1 VAHLSRG
8 AAIDLPCRQMC
19 GIAGFTGRRANGL
32 PVLDAM
38 ATLMTHR
45 GPDEGGSYVSTDV
58 GLSARRLSII
68 DVQGGHQPYRS
79 ESEDVVAVFN
89 GEIYGF
95 RSLRKELERAGHC
108 FATGADGEVIVHAY
122 EQSGLGFL
130 QRIDGMFAL
139 AIWDGRT
146 KTLVLARDR
155 LGKKPLHVARHSD
168 GTLSFASEL
177 QALLADPKVS
187 REVDAEAIA
196 LFLQF
201 GYVPAPWSA
210 FRGVSK
216 LPPGSALVWSPGGIE
231 DRRYWQLSYEP
242 KHSIGHQAAL
252 EELDHR
258 VSVAVEARMG
268 SDVPL
273 GAFLSGGIDSSTV
286 VAHMQA
292 LSPQRVKTFSIGFRD
307 PRYDERPYAAAVAR
321 ALGTDHHDQ
330 ILEADELLA
339 VLPRLVRHYGEPYAD
354 SSMLPTYF
362 LARMARAHVTVALT
376 GDGGDELLG
385 GYERHAAARYAS
397 YFDRLPRPARRGL
410 VEAAMRLVSAGSE
423 QKALGHKL
431 FRLVHSMSLD
441 PAERFADW
449 AGTLSQAERRR
460 LAPALAPAV
469 RPELFAVASHPLD
482 VALATDLSH
491 YLPDDL
497 LTKIDIATMACSL
510 EARAPL
516 LDYRL
521 VEWAAR
527 LPVGLKQRGFRGK
540 RLLRKLVATR
550 MSPQLF
556 ARPKMG
562 FAAPVGCWLRQELRE
577 LMLDTLLDERTA
589 QRGYL
594 ERPAVEKI
602 LRSHLTCE
610 VDHSRAIWTI
620 LMLEL
625 WYREVV
631 ETRPRA
637 SAIGVS
643 SGVAP

>member
-1 VAHLSRG
+1 MR
-8 AAIDLPCRQMC
+8 RMC
-19 GIAGFTGRRANGL
+19 GIAGFTGNRPSRL
-32 PVLDAM
+32 LDAM
-38 ATLMTHR
+38 ATALTHR
-45 GPDEGGSYVSTDV
+45 GPDEGGSYASTEV
-58 GLSARRLSII
+58 GLAVRRLSII
-68 DVQGGHQPYRS
+68 DVRGGHQPYRS
-79 ESEDVVAVFN
+79 ESGDVVAVFN

-95 RSLRKELERAGHC
+95 RSLRTDLERAGHR

-122 EQSGLGFL
+122 EQYGLGFL

-139 AIWDGRT
+139 AIWDARS

-168 GTLSFASEL
+168 GSLSFASEL
-177 QALLADPKVS
+177 QSLLADPKVG
-187 REVDAEAIA
+187 REVEAEAIA

-210 FRGVSK
+210 LRGVSK
-216 LPPGSALVWSPGGIE
+216 LPPGSALVWRPGGIQE
-231 DRRYWQLSYEP
+231 RRYWQLSYEP
-242 KHSIGHQAAL
+242 KHAIGHRAAR
-252 EELDHR
+252 EELDWR
-258 VSVAVEARMG
+258 IAAAVKGRLV

-273 GAFLSGGIDSSTV
+273 GAFLSGGIDSSIV

-292 LSPQRVKTFSIGFRD
+292 LSAQRVKTFSIGFAD

-321 ALGTDHHDQ
+321 ELGTDHHDQ
-330 ILEADELLA
+330 IVEADDLLA

-354 SSMLPTYF
+354 SSMVPTYY

-376 GDGGDELLG
+376 GDGGDELLA

-397 YFDRLPRPARRGL
+397 HFDRLPRPARRPL
-410 VEAAMRLVSAGSE
+410 VEAAMRLVRAGGE

-431 FRLVHSMSLD
+431 FRLLRSLSLD
-441 PAERFADW
+441 PADRYSDW
-449 AGTLSQAERRR
+449 AGALSHAERRR
-460 LAPALAPAV
+460 LAPALAPAA

-482 VALATDLSH
+482 VALATDVSH

-497 LTKIDIATMACSL
+497 MTKIDIATMACSL

-516 LDYRL
+516 LDYTL

-540 RLLRKLVATR
+540 RLLRELLARRV
-550 MSPQLF
+550 SPVLF
-556 ARPKMG
+556 ERPKMG
-562 FAAPVGCWLRQELRE
+562 FAAPVGSWLRRELRE
-577 LMLDTLLDERTA
+577 LMVDTLLDERTA
-589 QRGYL
+589 GRGYL
-594 ERPAVEKI
+594 ERPAVEE
-602 LRSHLTCE
+602 LVRSHLSGD

-625 WYREVV
+625 WHREVV
-631 ETRPRA
+631 EARA
-637 SAIGVS
+637 GAVTGGVS
-643 SGVAP
+643 VHPLAAG

>member
-1 VAHLSRG
+1 MGH
-8 AAIDLPCRQMC
+8 MC
-19 GIAGFTGRRANGL
+19 GIAGFTGSRSSPL
-32 PVLDAM
+32 LVLDAM
-38 ATLMTHR
+38 ATALTHR
-45 GPDEGGSYVSTDV
+45 GPDEGGSYASTEV
-58 GLSARRLSII
+58 GLAVRRLSII
-68 DVQGGHQPYRS
+68 DVRGGHQPYRS
-79 ESEDVVAVFN
+79 ESGDVVAVFN

-95 RSLRKELERAGHC
+95 RSLRKDLERAGHR

-122 EQSGLGFL
+122 EQYGLGFL

-139 AIWDGRT
+139 AIWDAPT
-146 KTLVLARDR
+146 KTLVLGRDR
-155 LGKKPLHVARHSD
+155 LGKKPLHVARHAD

-177 QALLADPKVS
+177 QSLLADPKVG
-187 REVDAEAIA
+187 REVDPEAIA

-216 LPPGSALVWSPGGIE
+216 LPPGSALVWSPGGIQE
-231 DRRYWQLSYEP
+231 RRYWRLSYEP
-242 KHSIGHQAAL
+242 KHAIGHRAAL
-252 EELDHR
+252 EELER
-258 VSVAVEARMG
+258 RIAAAVEARLV

-292 LSPQRVKTFSIGFRD
+292 LSPQRVKTFSIGFAD
-307 PRYDERPYAAAVAR
+307 ARYDERPYAAAVAR

-330 ILEADELLA
+330 IVQADDLLA

-354 SSMLPTYF
+354 SSMVPTYY

-376 GDGGDELLG
+376 GDGGDELLA

-397 YFDRLPRPARRGL
+397 HFDRLPRPARRAL
-410 VEAAMRLVSAGSE
+410 VEAATRLVRAGGE

-431 FRLVHSMSLD
+431 FRFLRSLSLD

-460 LAPALAPAV
+460 LAPALAPGV

-482 VALATDLSH
+482 VALATDVSH

-497 LTKIDIATMACSL
+497 LTKVDIATMACSL

-516 LDYRL
+516 LDYPL

-540 RLLRKLVATR
+540 RLLRELLARRV
-550 MSPQLF
+550 SPELF
-556 ARPKMG
+556 ERPKMG
-562 FAAPVGCWLRQELRE
+562 FAAPVGSWLRRELRE
-577 LMLDTLLDERTA
+577 LMVDTLLDERTA
-589 QRGYL
+589 GRGYL
-594 ERPAVEKI
+594 ERPAVEE
-602 LRSHLTCE
+602 LVRSHLSGD

-625 WYREVV
+625 WHREVV
-631 ETRPRA
+631 EARA
-637 SAIGVS
+637 DAVTGGVS
-643 SGVAP
+643 VHPLAAG

>member
-1 VAHLSRG
+1 
-8 AAIDLPCRQMC
+8 MC
-19 GIAGFTGRRANGL
+19 GIAGFTGSGSSR
-32 PVLDAM
+32 PHVLDAM
-38 ATLMTHR
+38 ASALTHR
-45 GPDEGGSYVSTDV
+45 GPDEGASYASTEV
-58 GLSARRLSII
+58 GLAVRRLSII
-68 DVQGGHQPYRS
+68 DVRGGHQPYRS
-79 ESEDVVAVFN
+79 ESGDVVAVFN

-95 RSLRKELERAGHC
+95 RSLRKDLERAGHR

-122 EQSGLGFL
+122 EQYGLGFL
-130 QRIDGMFAL
+130 QLIDGMFAL
-139 AIWDGRT
+139 AIWDART

-168 GTLSFASEL
+168 GSLSFASEL
-177 QALLADPKVS
+177 QSLLADPKVG
-187 REVDAEAIA
+187 RQVDPEAIA

-201 GYVPAPWSA
+201 GYVPAPWSV

-216 LPPGSALVWSPGGIE
+216 LQPGSALVWTPGGIE
-231 DRRYWQLSYEP
+231 ELRYWQLSYEP
-242 KHSIGHQAAL
+242 KHAIGHRAAL
-252 EELDHR
+252 EELDR
-258 VSVAVEARMG
+258 RIGAAVEARLV

-273 GAFLSGGIDSSTV
+273 GAFLSGGIDSATV

-292 LSPQRVKTFSIGFRD
+292 LSPQRVKTFSIGFAD
-307 PRYDERPYAAAVAR
+307 ARYDERPYAAAVAR

-330 ILEADELLA
+330 IIEADDLLA

-354 SSMLPTYF
+354 SSMVPTYY

-376 GDGGDELLG
+376 GDGGDELLA

-397 YFDRLPRPARRGL
+397 HFDRLPGPVRGGL
-410 VEAAMRLVSAGSE
+410 VAAAMRLVRAGGE

-431 FRLVHSMSLD
+431 SRLLRSLSLD

-449 AGTLSQAERRR
+449 AGTLSRADRQR

-482 VALATDLSH
+482 VALATDVSH

-516 LDYRL
+516 LDYPL

-540 RLLRKLVATR
+540 RLLRELLARR
-550 MSPQLF
+550 MSTELVE
-556 ARPKMG
+556 RPKMG
-562 FAAPVGCWLRQELRE
+562 FAAPVGSWVRRELRE
-577 LMLDTLLDERTA
+577 LVVDTLLDERTA

-594 ERPAVEKI
+594 ERPAVEEL
-602 LRSHLTCE
+602 LRSHLAGE

-625 WYREVV
+625 WHREVL
-631 ETRPRA
+631 ESRARP
-637 SAIGVS
+637 
-643 SGVAP
+643 APRFAYPGSTG